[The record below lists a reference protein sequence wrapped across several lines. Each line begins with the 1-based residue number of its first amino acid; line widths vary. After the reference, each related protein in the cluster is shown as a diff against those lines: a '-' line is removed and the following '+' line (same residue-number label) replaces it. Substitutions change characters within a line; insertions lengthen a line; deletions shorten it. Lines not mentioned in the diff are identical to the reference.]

1 MIADMLVQ
9 RRIRAGVV
17 AAFSL
22 VVIAGCEL
30 RRTPA
35 LITVYS
41 PSLKVSFP
49 LPQGWTADQ
58 AAQQAGFHMQTF
70 TGRSVDVPER
80 AGIRVQVL
88 AGPMPKGEIDA
99 VAERFQGQLEVEN
112 ERPFELEGRE
122 GKSWSFVSDD
132 GEESSQLMLTDVDS
146 TLYGLYVHGEA
157 RTLEA
162 YGNAISRMFAGF
174 SLEQGKYFEVY
185 EAPGG
190 GFVIRHPRSWERTH
204 AAAEAGK
211 SLFVSFRSPPL
222 AVEAEGATVHAT
234 LEVTVNKAEPGT
246 TVESFYADRTELLG
260 DTYRLVR
267 HEVLEEV
274 GAVSTLYSVETQLAS
289 YLERTVY
296 FVQDER
302 TFIYK
307 FNARNQV
314 YYAIEPWIDDIVTS
328 FFGVDMEGDLG
339 DAS

>member
-1 MIADMLVQ
+1 MRVLGRTRVLIVASLSLF
-9 RRIRAGVV
+9 VV
-17 AAFSL
+17 
-22 VVIAGCEL
+22 AGCEL
-30 RRTPA
+30 RSTPA
-35 LITVYS
+35 LITVYN
-41 PSLKVSFP
+41 PSLRVSFP
-49 LPQGWTADQ
+49 LPQGWTSD
-58 AAQQAGFHMQTF
+58 AARLQAGFHMQTF

-80 AGIRVQVL
+80 AGIRVQIL
-88 AGPMPKGEIDA
+88 AGPMPSGTVDA
-99 VAERFQGQLEVEN
+99 VAERFKGELSVEGEQPYQLE
-112 ERPFELEGRE
+112 GQE
-122 GKSWSFVSDD
+122 GKFWSFVSDD
-132 GEESSQLMLTDVDS
+132 GEESSRLMLTGVDD

-162 YGNAISRMFAGF
+162 YDGAVTRMYDEF
-174 SLEQGKYFEVY
+174 SVERPKFFDAY

-190 GFVIRHPRSWERTH
+190 DIIIRHPRSWERTH
-204 AAAEAGK
+204 TAVEGGQ
-211 SLFVSFRSPPL
+211 SLFVGFRSTPL

-246 TVESFYADRTELLG
+246 TVESFYAARTELLG

-296 FVQDER
+296 FVQSDK
-302 TFIYK
+302 TYIYK

-314 YYAIEPWIDDIVTS
+314 YYAIEPWIDDIVAS
-328 FFGVDMEGDLG
+328 FFGVETEGDDG

>member
-1 MIADMLVQ
+1 MLSP
-9 RRIRAGVV
+9 RRFRAGLV
-17 AAFSL
+17 AAFWVL
-22 VVIAGCEL
+22 AVAGCEI
-30 RRTPA
+30 RTTPA
-35 LITVYS
+35 LITVYN

-49 LPQGWTADQ
+49 LPQGWSADE
-58 AAQQAGFHMQTF
+58 ALLQAGFHMQTF

-80 AGIRVQVL
+80 AGIRVQIL
-88 AGPMPKGEIDA
+88 GGPMPSSGIDS
-99 VAERFQGQLEVEN
+99 VAERFRGQLAVEA
-112 ERPFELEGRE
+112 ERAYELEGRE
-122 GKSWSFVSDD
+122 GKLWSFVSDD
-132 GEESSQLMLTDVDS
+132 GEESSRLMLTDVDG

-162 YGNAISRMFAGF
+162 YGGAIDRMFAEL
-174 SLEQGKYFEVY
+174 SLERGEFFEAY

-190 GFVIRHPRSWERTH
+190 GFVIRHPRSWERMH

-211 SLFVSFRSPPL
+211 SLFVSFRSAPL

-234 LEVTVNKAEPGT
+234 LEVTVNKAEPGM
-246 TVESFYADRTELLG
+246 TVESFYAARTELLG

-296 FVQDER
+296 FVQDGR
-302 TFIYK
+302 SFIYK

-328 FFGVDMEGDLG
+328 FFSIENGG
-339 DAS
+339 